1 MAEVLRARG
10 KLGPYGPP
18 PAPELDDDVP
28 VVVGDVDRAAVR
40 EWAATIGVEVASRGP
55 IPAAVLEQYRNQTP
69 GAAT

>member
-18 PAPELDDDVP
+18 PASEVDDAP
-28 VVVGDVDRAAVR
+28 TPVGDVDRAAVR

-55 IPAAVLEQYRNQTP
+55 IPAAVMEQYRNRE
-69 GAAT
+69 GE